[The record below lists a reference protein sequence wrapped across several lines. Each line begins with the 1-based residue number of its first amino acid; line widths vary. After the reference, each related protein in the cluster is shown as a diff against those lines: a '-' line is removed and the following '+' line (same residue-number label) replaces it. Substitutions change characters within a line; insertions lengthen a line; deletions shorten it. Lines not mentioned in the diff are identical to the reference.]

1 MAGSRGHDV
10 CLPGEPFN
18 LMAELERFRNMRN
31 SVVPE
36 NMTSLMDQATE
47 ELIESRLADQVV
59 RVGSMAPGFSLP
71 NISGE
76 RVTLDQVLSRG
87 PAVVSFYRGVWC
99 PFCNLEQRALPQ
111 YPPQINGLTY
121 EVLSDVGSE
130 VADSYALMGSSCSPT
145 PTRTTPTAPISKT
158 SWPPCSRSHE

>member
-10 CLPGEPFN
+10 RLPGEPFN

-76 RVTLDQVLSRG
+76 RVTLDQLLSRG
-87 PAVVSFYRGVWC
+87 PDF
-99 PFCNLEQRALPQ
+99 
-111 YPPQINGLTY
+111 
-121 EVLSDVGSE
+121 
-130 VADSYALMGSSCSPT
+130 
-145 PTRTTPTAPISKT
+145 
-158 SWPPCSRSHE
+158 